1 MSIRD
6 KSDRVVV
13 VDKDVKRRWIEY
25 NNELYISQ
33 MNSIVQ
39 KELVKKWRKYCQQ
52 I

>member
-39 KELVKKWRKYCQQ
+39 KELVKEWRKYCQQ